1 MNQQQEQQQNTST
14 PLTARQLESKYIL
27 VSDEVT
33 HAVSLKKRKKKRKIK
48 KIKKIK
54 QNTST
59 PLTAIQRAVVVRI
72 MSEARR
78 DKRPIFDEFIQQI
91 SSTPLTTRQIFEKY
105 TTWQTH
111 LQTRSKL
118 SRWLVDINTHWS
130 DESQYLQTQEEDE
143 ANKCSCCDNYS
154 NCNNPDAWCYD
165 YERCQP
171 YADDEFREETCR
183 GPWFPE
189 FNKQQVRR
197 ELKLRNPECFP
208 SSRHCDYEHDE
219 DGKCICPETR
229 EIVQVEEQP
238 ILAALYEPEDI
249 AHLPIVRL

>member
-33 HAVSLKKRKKKRKIK
+33 HAVSLKKRK
-48 KIKKIK
+48 
-54 QNTST
+54 NTST
-59 PLTAIQRAVVVRI
+59 PLTARQRAVVVRI

-197 ELKLRNPECFP
+197 ELKLRNPECEG
-208 SSRHCDYEHDE
+208 RHCDYEHDE
-219 DGKCICPETR
+219 DDNCILPGTR